1 MSIFKQTADE
11 SSKEKKL
18 VRDAMVYNIWL
29 AGLGAYAKSA
39 DEVNQLSGKGKSLFD
54 ELIERGRSVESNTKE
69 RVHTA
74 RSQTSVA
81 IEERMHQM
89 VQGFIGIDNE
99 RLDRVDDKIDQ
110 LTANIEALLV
120 RQQEGKPTVKK
131 TVAKEPANKAAKAPA
146 TRGKKPGVARRKAV
160 AIAEEKKE
168 TLSEKAV
175 VENSEVKQETV
186 VAKAVVA
193 DSIADKPKTD
203 AKSAVVKTELAKT
216 ESMNEKPEAGT
227 TAGNQSV
234 VTKPVEV
241 N

>member
-1 MSIFKQTADE
+1 MSIFKQTADD

-39 DEVNQLSGKGKSLFD
+39 DEVNQLSGKSKSLFD

-120 RQQEGKPTVKK
+120 RQQEGKPAVKK
-131 TVAKEPANKAAKAPA
+131 TVAKEPAKKAAKTPA
-146 TRGKKPGVARRKAV
+146 TRGRKPGVARRKSA
-160 AIAEEKKE
+160 AGAEEKKE

-175 VENSEVKQETV
+175 VANSEVKQETV

-193 DSIADKPKTD
+193 NSTADKPKTD
-203 AKSAVVKTELAKT
+203 AKPAVVKTELAKT
-216 ESMNEKPEAGT
+216 ESMNEKTEAVT

-234 VTKPVEV
+234 VTKPAEV

>member
-120 RQQEGKPTVKK
+120 RQQEGKPAVK
-131 TVAKEPANKAAKAPA
+131 KAAKTPA
-146 TRGKKPGVARRKAV
+146 TRGKKAVVARRKSAV
-160 AIAEEKKE
+160 SAEEKKE

-175 VENSEVKQETV
+175 VANSEVKQETV
-186 VAKAVVA
+186 IAKAVVA
-193 DSIADKPKTD
+193 NSIADKPKTD

-216 ESMNEKPEAGT
+216 ESMNEQPEAVT
-227 TAGNQSV
+227 TVGNQSAG
-234 VTKPVEV
+234 TKSAEV

>member
-120 RQQEGKPTVKK
+120 RQQEGKPAVKK
-131 TVAKEPANKAAKAPA
+131 TVAKEPAKKVAKTPA
-146 TRGKKPGVARRKAV
+146 TRGKKPGVARRKSAV
-160 AIAEEKKE
+160 SAEEKKE

-175 VENSEVKQETV
+175 VANSEVKQETV

-216 ESMNEKPEAGT
+216 ESINEKPEAVT

>member
-54 ELIERGRSVESNTKE
+54 ELIERGRSIESNTKE

-120 RQQEGKPTVKK
+120 RQQDGKSAVK
-131 TVAKEPANKAAKAPA
+131 KAAKTPA
-146 TRGKKPGVARRKAV
+146 TRGKKAVVARRKSAV
-160 AIAEEKKE
+160 SAEEKKE

-175 VENSEVKQETV
+175 VATSEVKQETV
-186 VAKAVVA
+186 IAKAVVA
-193 DSIADKPKTD
+193 NSIADKPKTD

-216 ESMNEKPEAGT
+216 ESMNEQPEAVT
-227 TAGNQSV
+227 TVGNQSV
-234 VTKPVEV
+234 VTKSVEV